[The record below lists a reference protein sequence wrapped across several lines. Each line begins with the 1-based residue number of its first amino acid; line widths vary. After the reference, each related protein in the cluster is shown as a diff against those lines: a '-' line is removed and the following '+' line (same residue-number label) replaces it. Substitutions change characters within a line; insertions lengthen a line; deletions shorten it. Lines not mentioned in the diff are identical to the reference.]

1 MKYRFLH
8 VSFWQDPEV
17 LEYSPEKKLLY
28 VYLLTNSHTT
38 QSGIYEIS
46 FTIIKFE
53 TGLNLKKIQDIM
65 KEFVESGKIAYDEDF
80 GEVFIVNWM
89 KYNWSNSPKVIKAV
103 IESLKKVKSRK
114 LLEMFVN
121 GLDSEQK
128 ALLEE
133 YGYSIDTISEV
144 YGINKKK
151 KKNKNKEYRDHTNIE
166 YPYSIDTVS
175 DEGESVKDD
184 ANKPVN
190 GNVPYQKILDLYH
203 KYCNMLPRVRVLND
217 LRKKYLRARW
227 KEFPDLKFWE
237 EFFKRVA
244 NSKFLTGRVEY
255 GSRPPFIA
263 DFEWLIRPTNF
274 VKVLEGRY
282 DNREKENKEDELLID
297 KILGEGDND
306 ENTIL

>member
-8 VSFWQDPEV
+8 VSFWHDPEV

-65 KEFVESGKIAYDEDF
+65 KEFVESGKIAYDEDS
-80 GEVFIVNWM
+80 GEILIVNWM

-103 IESLKKVKSRK
+103 IESLKKVKSEK
-114 LLEMFVN
+114 LLGMFVN
-121 GLDSEQK
+121 GLDTEQK

-151 KKNKNKEYRDHTNIE
+151 KKNKNKEYRDHKNIE